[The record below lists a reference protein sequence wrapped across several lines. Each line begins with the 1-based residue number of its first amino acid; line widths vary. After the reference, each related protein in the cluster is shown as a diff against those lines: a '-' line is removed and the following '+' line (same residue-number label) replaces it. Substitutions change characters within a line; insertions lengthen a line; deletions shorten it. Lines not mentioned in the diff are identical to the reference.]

1 MTTFARAAPFVLLVM
16 LLLGILVPDAMVWAA
31 AHSDAHA
38 GEATLL
44 DFGSHHTFDMT
55 RSLAG

>member
-1 MTTFARAAPFVLLVM
+1 M